1 MHRPQRRKIRQSKPR
16 PASFLFIRRG
26 TQSYDEFTTAVS
38 TSASPEHDARDGQH
52 VRHFLDWRKRKCAY
66 LIGSQGDLSAS
77 AGTTRTMIDE
87 DEGEQHAAAG
97 EIWPMMSIKQV
108 LALIPFSRAT
118 LYREM
123 EAGRFPAAHEI
134 APRRIAWF
142 KDEVASWQ
150 LGTKK
155 VP

>member
-1 MHRPQRRKIRQSKPR
+1 
-16 PASFLFIRRG
+16 
-26 TQSYDEFTTAVS
+26 V
-38 TSASPEHDARDGQH
+38 
-52 VRHFLDWRKRKCAY
+52 Y

-97 EIWPMMSIKQV
+97 EIRPMLSIKQV

-118 LYREM
+118 LYRDM

-155 VP
+155 VA

>member
-1 MHRPQRRKIRQSKPR
+1 M
-16 PASFLFIRRG
+16 L
-26 TQSYDEFTTAVS
+26 
-38 TSASPEHDARDGQH
+38 
-52 VRHFLDWRKRKCAY
+52 
-66 LIGSQGDLSAS
+66 
-77 AGTTRTMIDE
+77 DE

-97 EIWPMMSIKQV
+97 EIRPMLSIKQV

-123 EAGRFPAAHEI
+123 EAGRFPTAHEI

-142 KDEVASWQ
+142 KDEVAAWQ

-155 VP
+155 VA

>member
-1 MHRPQRRKIRQSKPR
+1 MMLRMINTSDIFSIGETQGRVPHRV
-16 PASFLFIRRG
+16 A
-26 TQSYDEFTTAVS
+26 
-38 TSASPEHDARDGQH
+38 
-52 VRHFLDWRKRKCAY
+52 
-66 LIGSQGDLSAS
+66 GDLSTS
-77 AGTTRTMIDE
+77 AGTTRAMIDE

-97 EIWPMMSIKQV
+97 EIRPMLSIKQV

-142 KDEVASWQ
+142 KDEAASWQ

-155 VP
+155 VA